1 MKIAICEDEKLC
13 SDILEGYVKK
23 WAMKNG
29 IFVEVHT
36 YTSAEQ
42 FLFAVDESFDML
54 FLDIKMDKMN
64 GVELAYELRERNYK
78 LQIVFTT
85 DLKEYAC
92 EGYNVD
98 ALNFIFKPVDYE
110 ACGKSL
116 DRARKHLS
124 HKKFYMCKTSESLQ
138 RILHEDI
145 LCIEMISH
153 TAIIKT
159 KETTYKTRRTIS
171 EIIREL
177 DNELFVRCHKSF
189 IVNIQHIS
197 SISKK
202 SIVLSNGSEIDV
214 GNVFVSE
221 VNEKFIKYNKNRR

>member
-23 WAMKNG
+23 WAMENG
-29 IFVEVHT
+29 IFVEVYT
-36 YTSAEQ
+36 YTSAEK
-42 FLFAVDESFDML
+42 FLFAVDESFDIL

-98 ALNFIFKPVDYE
+98 ALNYIFKPVDYD
-110 ACGKSL
+110 ACSKSL
-116 DRARKHLS
+116 DRARKCLS
-124 HKKFYMCKTSESLQ
+124 HKRFYLCKTSESLQ

-145 LCIEMISH
+145 LYIEMISH

-159 KETTYKTRRTIS
+159 IEITYKTRRTIS

-202 SIVLSNGSEIDV
+202 SIVLSDGSEIDV
-214 GNVFVSE
+214 GNVFVSD